1 MKLKV
6 KVKVKAKVKVKKVKL
21 GRKNQKLLLLKA
33 NYTERDVEQHLKK
46 RENYKQN
53 IENDFNERL

>member
-1 MKLKV
+1 M
-6 KVKVKAKVKVKKVKL
+6 KVKKVKL
-21 GRKNQKLLLLKA
+21 GRKYQKLLLLKA

-53 IENDFNERL
+53 IENDFNESL